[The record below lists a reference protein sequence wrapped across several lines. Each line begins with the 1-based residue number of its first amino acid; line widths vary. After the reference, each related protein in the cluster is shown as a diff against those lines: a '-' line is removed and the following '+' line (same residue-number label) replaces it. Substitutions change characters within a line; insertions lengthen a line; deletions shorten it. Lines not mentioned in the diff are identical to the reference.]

1 MKKKAEIEKIFERFQ
16 AENPTPK
23 TELIYHSEF
32 ELLVAVM
39 LSAQATDIGVNKVT
53 EKLFKIAKTPEAV
66 LKLGEENLRELI
78 KSINYFKNKAKFI
91 IKTAAILLSEHQGR
105 VPHTRES
112 LEKLPGV
119 GRKTANVILNV
130 LFNLPTVAVDTHIF
144 RVSHRIGLAQGK
156 TPEAVEIALVKKIPK
171 KFIHQAHHWLV
182 LHGRYVCKAR
192 KPECQACL
200 IENLCEKNLK

>member
-105 VPHTRES
+105 VPHTKES